1 MKLNNKDGDS
11 AFDDIQD
18 RLRELCT
25 DFREKILD
33 CTVDEAE
40 EFLSYHAT
48 KHYELIGLLRE
59 EDVDIDYVVAD
70 LVKSFSVMNGG
81 MAEAIFHLLE
91 ENTYLKGEILDKQSP
106 TKQNFRNN

>member
-1 MKLNNKDGDS
+1 MNLSNKGGDS

-25 DFREKILD
+25 EFREKILN
-33 CTVDEAE
+33 CNVDEAE

-48 KHYELIGLLRE
+48 KHYELLALLRE
-59 EDVDIDYVVAD
+59 DDVDVDYVVAD
-70 LVKSFSVMNGG
+70 LVKSFSTMNGG

-91 ENTYLKGEILDKQSP
+91 ENSYLKSEILDKQNP
-106 TKQNFRNN
+106 IKQNFRNN